1 MGGITRREALVTGA
15 AAVSAFAAA
24 PVSAAAGRTAV
35 DSQTSGPAV
44 KRGRLKQSV
53 SRWCYN
59 KIPMPEFCDAVK
71 AMGLTAMDLLNESEW
86 PIAADH
92 GLVTSM
98 AYANGGSIPD
108 GLNNKANHDK
118 ILKGFEDGI
127 PKAAKFKIP
136 NVITF
141 FGNRRGMSDAE
152 AKDNCIEGLNKIKHL
167 GEENGVT
174 ICVELL
180 NSKVDHKDYQGDHT
194 AFGVEIV
201 KAVNSPRVKLLY
213 DAYHMQIMEGD
224 LIRTLRANKDWIA
237 HVHTGGVPGRHE
249 LDDTQEVTWKAV
261 AAALVDMGFT
271 GYMAH
276 EFVPTR
282 DPLTSLREAV
292 VLCDV

>member
-1 MGGITRREALVTGA
+1 MRVVTRREALTA
-15 AAVSAFAAA
+15 AATAAA
-24 PVSAAAGRTAV
+24 AAALPVHGLSAQSPPSAV
-35 DSQTSGPAV
+35 V
-44 KRGRLKQSV
+44 KGRLKQSV
-53 SRWCYN
+53 SRWCYS
-59 KIPMPEFCDAVK
+59 KIPMPEFCKAVK
-71 AMGLTAMDLLNESEW
+71 EMGLTAIDLLEEPDW
-86 PIAADH
+86 AVVRDQ
-92 GLVTSM
+92 GLICSM
-98 AYANGGSIPD
+98 GYAGGGKIPD
-108 GLNNKANHDK
+108 GLNVRANHDAIVKSFEEK
-118 ILKGFEDGI
+118 I
-127 PKAAKFKIP
+127 PRAAQMKVP

-152 AKDNCIEGLNKIKHL
+152 ASTNCVDGLNRVKKIA
-167 GEENGVT
+167 EESGVT

-224 LIRTLRANKDWIA
+224 LIRTLRNNKEWIA

-249 LDDTQEVTWKAV
+249 LDDTQEVNWRAV
-261 AAALVDMGFT
+261 AAALVDAGFQ

-292 VLCDV
+292 ALCDV